1 MLLELGGAEHAH
13 LLLGEGGG
21 VDDEFAEET
30 VKLKCL
36 GGLAAADLKVG
47 QGIGRGGRCGCR
59 GALEE
64 RGFAFDFVRG
74 IEGEEEEL
82 AGGGF
87 PGGNS
92 DGGFGDVD
100 AIAFDLGLAART

>member
-13 LLLGEGGG
+13 LFLSEGGG
-21 VDDEFAEET
+21 VDDEFAQKT
-30 VKLKCL
+30 VKLE
-36 GGLAAADLKVG
+36 GGSGLTAADLKVG
-47 QGIGRGGRCGCR
+47 QGIGRSGCGGCR

-74 IEGEEEEL
+74 IEGEEEEF

-87 PGGNS
+87 PGGDS

-100 AIAFDLGLAART
+100 AVALDLGLAART

>member
-13 LLLGEGGG
+13 LFLSEGGG
-21 VDDEFAEET
+21 IDDEFAQET
-30 VKLKCL
+30 VKLE
-36 GGLAAADLKVG
+36 GWSGLAAADLKVG
-47 QGIGRGGRCGCR
+47 QGGGRGWGGCRR

-64 RGFAFDFVRG
+64 GYLTFDLFRR
-74 IEGEEEEL
+74 IESEEEEF

-87 PGGNS
+87 PGGDG

-100 AIAFDLGLAART
+100 ATGFDLRLTA